1 MAVIDILNLEPSA
14 INASLSGKSILLAG
28 EPKKILGLNVVIY

>member
-28 EPKKILGLNVVIY
+28 EPKILGLNVVIY

>member
-28 EPKKILGLNVVIY
+28 EPKIGKSEFCA